1 MTIRN
6 INQKIA
12 LVNKALD
19 TSNTAFWI
27 AINANGDV
35 FAYENEPQAFKA
47 ERIWG
52 AMGDKWKIAVVEP
65 PKDFTQECHEIYKML
80 VVRKALKDS
89 EGAAKYMAIDADG
102 QVWAYENEPSVFMAT
117 RSWDALGDKWYIDTK
132 VDQPEHFQLE
142 CYEW

>member
-1 MTIRN
+1 MIIRN

-12 LVNKALD
+12 LVNKALN

-27 AINANGDV
+27 STNANGDV
-35 FAYENEPQAFKA
+35 FAYENKPAPFKA
-47 ERIWG
+47 EGVWD
-52 AMGDKWKIAVVEP
+52 AMGDKWYIETIEA
-65 PKDFTQECHEIYKML
+65 PKHFRQECYEIYKML
-80 VVRKALKDS
+80 VVRKALQDS

-102 QVWAYENEPSVFMAT
+102 QAWAYVNEPSVFMST
-117 RSWDALGDKWYIDTK
+117 QSWDAIGEKWYIDTK